1 MWKCAREVL
10 VGGWGGA
17 AFVIG
22 RIVGNAGLG
31 AGRMERRWHGV
42 GRRKGHRSLAL
53 RGSAATQRRCGG
65 LCGGP
70 SSRRALLSLTGVDTN
85 RGYGVAGSG
94 QEWEKLPRGGCG
106 LWQNGGGEVAIA
118 TKQGDGVAGRGQERR
133 NCHTEGADCG
143 RTEEARWRLPRN
155 RAGVWRKSGIFC
167 IFAG

>member
-1 MWKCAREVL
+1 MLMWKCAREVL
-10 VGGWGGA
+10 VAWWGGA

-53 RGSAATQRRCGG
+53 RGSAATRRRCGG

-85 RGYGVAGSG
+85 RG
-94 QEWEKLPRGGCG
+94 
-106 LWQNGGGEVAIA
+106 
-118 TKQGDGVAGRGQERR
+118 DGVAGRGQERR

-143 RTEEARWRLPRN
+143 RTEGRE
-155 RAGVWRKSGIFC
+155 
-167 IFAG
+167 